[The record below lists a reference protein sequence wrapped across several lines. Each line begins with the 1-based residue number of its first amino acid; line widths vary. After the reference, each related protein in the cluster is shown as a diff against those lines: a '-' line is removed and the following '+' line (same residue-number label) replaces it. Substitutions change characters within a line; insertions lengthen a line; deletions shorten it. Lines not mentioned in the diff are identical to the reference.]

1 MIIRRM
7 ACYARVQGAASVLAY
22 LHVQKL
28 DSLHMGWKA
37 ILWCGGGG
45 VTPAACAAAD
55 GTVLPC

>member
-7 ACYARVQGAASVLAY
+7 ARYARVQGAASVLAY

-37 ILWCGGGG
+37 ILWCGG
-45 VTPAACAAAD
+45 V
-55 GTVLPC
+55 VVVV